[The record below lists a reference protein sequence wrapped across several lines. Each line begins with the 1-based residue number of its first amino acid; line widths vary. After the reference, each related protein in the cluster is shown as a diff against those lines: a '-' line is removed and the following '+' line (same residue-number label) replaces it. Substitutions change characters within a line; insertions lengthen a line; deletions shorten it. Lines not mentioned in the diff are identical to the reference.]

1 MTRVWLAMAVV
12 CGIVATAKAEA
23 PNGKEL
29 YGAYCASCHGAD
41 GRGDGP
47 EAEAFMP
54 PPRNLHDD
62 ALSRESVEALVE
74 RIRHGRPL
82 LRARDLEALRGRSD
96 DTELLVA
103 HLRRLPRLNW
113 RLLDRG
119 QEIYVD
125 RCEICHGPFGR
136 APAALPSGVT
146 KPPRDLSDVGYQRST
161 SDAEL
166 VDEVR
171 HGHAAMPAIAGFDVT
186 ANRDALVAYLRL
198 LSPGYERYSRF
209 CAGCHGDDG
218 RGPGVD
224 WASVKRPTVVFDE
237 RYLAAKDPELLRK
250 AIWHMLEDA
259 APQMPHMSRVLAPSR
274 VRAIIAY
281 LRSTPAA
288 PR

>member
-1 MTRVWLAMAVV
+1 VL
-12 CGIVATAKAEA
+12 CGVVATAAAEA
-23 PNGKEL
+23 PNGAEL

-47 EAEAFMP
+47 EAEAFAP

-62 ALSRESVEALVE
+62 ALSRESVDALVE

-82 LRARDLEALRGRSD
+82 LHARDLGVLRGRSD

-103 HLRRLPRLNW
+103 HLRRLPRLKW
-113 RLLDRG
+113 RLIDRG
-119 QEIYVD
+119 EEIYVD

-146 KPPRDLSDVGYQRST
+146 KPPRDLSDAGYQRST

-166 VDEVR
+166 LDEVR
-171 HGHAAMPAIAGFDVT
+171 HGHAAMPAIPGLDVT
-186 ANRDALVAYLRL
+186 ANQDALVAFLRL

-209 CAGCHGDDG
+209 CAGCHGEDG
-218 RGPGVD
+218 RGPGGD
-224 WASVKRPTVVFDE
+224 WASAPRPTVVFDE
-237 RYLAAKDPELLRK
+237 RYLAAKDPEVLRK
-250 AIWHMLEDA
+250 AIWHMLESA
-259 APQMPHMSRVLAPSR
+259 APQMPHMSRVLTPTQ
-274 VRAIIAY
+274 VRAIVAH
-281 LRSTPAA
+281 LRSSPAS